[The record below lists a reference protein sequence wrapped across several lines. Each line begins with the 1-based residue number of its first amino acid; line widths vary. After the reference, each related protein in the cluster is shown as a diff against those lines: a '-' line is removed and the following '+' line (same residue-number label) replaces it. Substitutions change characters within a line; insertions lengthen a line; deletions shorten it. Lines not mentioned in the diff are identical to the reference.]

1 MPRLLLLILPL
12 LMSILPAA
20 AETVQLGDRYYQ
32 IELPANP
39 RGAPLILALHGGGGD
54 PDQFARASGLGRAA
68 VAKGYAM
75 AFPAGTGRRG
85 NRLLTWNGGY
95 CCGAAARNRVDDA
108 AFLRHV
114 ITDAAN
120 RFGVD
125 NSRVYITGMS
135 NGAIMA
141 ETFAALNPTLIRAV
155 AGVAGTMDSARTP
168 VQGLVPALIIHGTA
182 DTMVPYAGGQGDTS
196 LTRTDFASVASV
208 VDAFLAPWGG
218 GVTRTTRQID
228 RRDDGTSVTIT
239 DHAKAGSVIL
249 RLITVEGGAHH
260 WPGGRKARQQGGK
273 TEEIDANTEILRFF
287 ALHP

>member
-1 MPRLLLLILPL
+1 
-12 LMSILPAA
+12 
-20 AETVQLGDRYYQ
+20 
-32 IELPANP
+32 
-39 RGAPLILALHGGGGD
+39 
-54 PDQFARASGLGRAA
+54 
-68 VAKGYAM
+68 
-75 AFPAGTGRRG
+75 
-85 NRLLTWNGGY
+85 
-95 CCGAAARNRVDDA
+95 
-108 AFLRHV
+108 
-114 ITDAAN
+114 
-120 RFGVD
+120 
-125 NSRVYITGMS
+125 MS

-182 DTMVPYAGGQGDTS
+182 DSMVPYAGGQGDTS

-260 WPGGRKARQQGGK
+260 WPGGRKARQQSGK